1 MAARTTSPTNSDGFT
16 QDAFDY
22 YVTDDGKHYGMKCF
36 YVQDGGKVVEDTY
49 EEG

>member
-1 MAARTTSPTNSDGFT
+1 MRPIPASILCACVPPTL
-16 QDAFDY
+16 DY